1 MCSQKLRWFAMTA
14 KLQNLLMMIFC
25 IVFPQL
31 PIVKQHYSGSDDPN
45 TTASPFCSLRKV
57 GRLPSLSSQVSTYR
71 IALSSQLAWVWP
83 LPPPAW
89 TWLPPR
95 HGTGC
100 WGKGSPG
107 CTQWFLGLLLFCGWQ
122 TSKIWELFKS
132 WILTQETRIIMILSN
147 YPGIHK
153 FHFTQQIWKC

>member
-1 MCSQKLRWFAMTA
+1 MTA

-25 IVFPQL
+25 IIFPQL
-31 PIVKQHYSGSDDPN
+31 PIVKQHYSGSDNPN
-45 TTASPFCSLRKV
+45 TTAPFSSLDWEKWGGCGWTLICSLHPQLFSVLCTHHTAR
-57 GRLPSLSSQVSTYR
+57 SSQP
-71 IALSSQLAWVWP
+71 AWVWR
-83 LPPPAW
+83 LPRPAL
-89 TWLPPR
+89 TLLPPR

-100 WGKGSPG
+100 LDRGSPEY
-107 CTQWFLGLLLFCGWQ
+107 TQWSLGLLLFCGWQ

-153 FHFTQQIWKC
+153 FHFTQQI